1 MELNNRFFRRVYGYQ
16 EKEALEKIIQLTNN
30 ALANPQI
37 SSDKNLN
44 DLLLRIRNEALSGE
58 VFYDLKKELQPTV
71 SGFTLINNFQT
82 PSELLELLTLIQT
95 PKGWS
100 GF

>member
-1 MELNNRFFRRVYGYQ
+1 MDIKK
-16 EKEALEKIIQLTNN
+16 KEALEKIIQLTNK

-37 SSDKNLN
+37 SSDKKLN
-44 DLLLRIRNEALSGE
+44 GLLLKIREKALSGE
-58 VFYDLKKELQPTV
+58 VFYDLKKELQSTV
-71 SGFTLINNFQT
+71 SGFTLRNNFQT
-82 PSELLELLTLIQT
+82 PGELLDLLALIRT

>member
-1 MELNNRFFRRVYGYQ
+1 MDIKK
-16 EKEALEKIIQLTNN
+16 KEALEKIIQLTNN

-37 SSDKNLN
+37 YSDKNLN
-44 DLLLRIRNEALSGE
+44 NLLLRIRKEALSGE
-58 VFYDLKKELQPTV
+58 VFYDLKKELQPTI
-71 SGFTLINNFQT
+71 SGFTLRNNFQT